1 MPQQLV
7 DWLPVCFAV
16 LLQVAFCC
24 IPEGHRP
31 VLPGNGPQLPVGVP
45 SKAPCG
51 GASDVLDTTFRVS
64 PWCALQNKG
73 A

>member
-1 MPQQLV
+1 
-7 DWLPVCFAV
+7 
-16 LLQVAFCC
+16 
-24 IPEGHRP
+24 
-31 VLPGNGPQLPVGVP
+31 VP